1 MDRRT
6 DPPTLLTAACSC
18 PPPHT
23 QVAHAPLRAG
33 FSLAPVSRSEK
44 PLPKRREGACES
56 GPPPSGRSP
65 MGTPIPLNLS
75 TELDTFSHRLLKALL
90 GPLLTPVSVA
100 RSHHTWAL
108 NPNKPNKERRSK
120 SHPPAAGPAMKMGT
134 WQLTQ
139 EMTCPCS
146 HKQSKQASSSQH
158 PLLCLLDA
166 GGFSPGS
173 LALHHSRERDEPMQ
187 VLLCPPTA
195 QDVATSQH
203 LLLWVRASVKVS
215 GAGLCGRSAWSS

>member
-1 MDRRT
+1 MCSTSVSCQVNPESPSGQTDRPT
-6 DPPTLLTAACSC
+6 HSPHSCLFLPPPT
-18 PPPHT
+18 HT

-65 MGTPIPLNLS
+65 MGAPIPLDLS

-90 GPLLTPVSVA
+90 GPLLAPVSVA

-108 NPNKPNKERRSK
+108 NPNKPNKERSST
-120 SHPPAAGPAMKMGT
+120 SHRLAAGPAMKMGT
-134 WQLTQ
+134 WQLMQ

-146 HKQSKQASSSQH
+146 HKQQA
-158 PLLCLLDA
+158 
-166 GGFSPGS
+166 GFKLPAS
-173 LALHHSRERDEPMQ
+173 LALSIRCRG
-187 VLLCPPTA
+187 LLPRQLGPL
-195 QDVATSQH
+195 S
-203 LLLWVRASVKVS
+203 
-215 GAGLCGRSAWSS
+215 